1 MEKIEKT
8 RNEKVLE
15 TVMENLSIRNTQL
28 EIDKANLM
36 TRITEL
42 EDELQSKKGNS

>member
-15 TVMENLSIRNTQL
+15 KVMENLSVRNTQL

-36 TRITEL
+36 IRITEL
-42 EDELQSKKGNS
+42 EDELQSKKGE

>member
-15 TVMENLSIRNTQL
+15 KVMENLSIRNTQL
-28 EIDKANLM
+28 EIDKASL
-36 TRITEL
+36 TIRIEEL
-42 EDELQSKKGNS
+42 EDELQSKKGE